1 MNELALTLAGSALR
15 VTVVAAAAGVLV
27 LLAARRR
34 PGLAAGLAGLGL
46 GMIVGLSVLAFCP
59 LPAWWTWDAVSP
71 HAAHT
76 GRADLPVQVPAVP
89 TDNQTPTSPPRPVS
103 PGDRPWLGLP
113 MHLLP
118 QFWRHLNPA
127 APAASGVGGSWVGF
141 LPMLLAVGVG
151 IGLAR
156 LFLGLAWVSACR
168 RRGRPVHDP
177 ALLALLEELRD
188 AMGCRRPVAV
198 VEVSD
203 LGTAATVGW
212 RRPLVLLPS
221 DWRTWTEAER
231 RAVLAHELAH
241 VCRSDYLSGLLA
253 RLGVALHFYHP
264 LVLWLAG
271 RLRLQ
276 QELAAD
282 ALGARFAG
290 GRGPYLAALASLA
303 LRQDGRPLRGPA
315 RAFLPARGTLLRRV
329 TMLRSKEVISA
340 GGLSG
345 ALRLAAGMLLVAIG
359 LGVSAVRLP
368 AEEGDAPKGE
378 TRSRQSAAAK
388 EAPSEALKPFDL
400 SYVPPDACGLWAFR
414 PAAAFGGAG
423 MKQAATLLDL
433 YLHAE
438 PMVGKGWTALGLK
451 IEEVDELLGAMVAA
465 PPVKDRKATMAF
477 RPFKVRTVHPFDWKG
492 KIEKLGPGLQ
502 MVSSGGHTY
511 YKARMP
517 MSFFGGGPFC
527 FFTPDDRTLVTDT
540 EENLR
545 RMLDRGPEA
554 GPGCLWAAQW
564 GQVEQGLMA
573 LSFDHRHPDV
583 LRSLETS
590 AEADDLVA
598 KQVDELVK
606 GSTRSV
612 WGVDFRDQF
621 KLRIIV
627 ECETPSAAGAWEQL
641 VTKAIDQSRA
651 AVLQDATRDGPAQG
665 VKARWRAF
673 AKDFYDHLRV
683 ERDGKQVQIHSEVR
697 MNFPALLNG
706 IIAESLG
713 DALKVQVG
721 R

>member
-1 MNELALTLAGSALR
+1 ML
-15 VTVVAAAAGVLV
+15 VAA
-27 LLAARRR
+27 
-34 PGLAAGLAGLGL
+34 
-46 GMIVGLSVLAFCP
+46 
-59 LPAWWTWDAVSP
+59 
-71 HAAHT
+71 
-76 GRADLPVQVPAVP
+76 
-89 TDNQTPTSPPRPVS
+89 
-103 PGDRPWLGLP
+103 
-113 MHLLP
+113 
-118 QFWRHLNPA
+118 
-127 APAASGVGGSWVGF
+127 
-141 LPMLLAVGVG
+141 GVG

-156 LFLGLAWVSACR
+156 LLLGVAWVSGCR
-168 RRGRPVHDP
+168 RRGRPVHDS
-177 ALLALLEELRD
+177 ALLALLEDLRG
-188 AMGCRRPVAV
+188 AMGCRRPVV
-198 VEVSD
+198 LVEVPG

-212 RRPLVLLPS
+212 RQPLVLLPP

-315 RAFLPARGTLLRRV
+315 RAFLPARGMLLRRV
-329 TMLRSKEVISA
+329 TMLRHEEVNPA
-340 GGLSG
+340 GGSS
-345 ALRLAAGMLLVAIG
+345 AVLRLAAGMLLVAVG
-359 LGVSAVRLP
+359 LSTSALRLP
-368 AEEGDAPKGE
+368 AVEGAAPKGE
-378 TRSRQSAAAK
+378 TQLVPTPAAK
-388 EAPSEALKPFDL
+388 GGPSEPLKPFDL
-400 SYVPPDACGLWAFR
+400 SYVPPDAYGLWAFR
-414 PAAAFGGAG
+414 PAAAFGGAD
-423 MKQAATLLDL
+423 MKQAATLLNL

-438 PMVGKGWTALGLK
+438 PIVGKGWTALGLK
-451 IEEVDELLGAMVAA
+451 IEEVDELLGAMVVA

-545 RMLDRGPEA
+545 RMFDRGPEA
-554 GPGCLWAAQW
+554 RPACLWAEQW
-564 GQVEQGLMA
+564 GQVEQRLMA
-573 LSFDHRHPDV
+573 LSFEHRHPDV

-590 AEADDLVA
+590 HEADDLVA
-598 KQVDELVK
+598 KQVDELIK

-612 WGVDFRDQF
+612 WGVDFRDRF

-627 ECETPSAAGAWEQL
+627 ECETADRAGAWEQL
-641 VTKAIDQSRA
+641 VKKAIDESRT
-651 AVLQDATRDGPAQG
+651 AVLTDTAGDGPAQG
-665 VKARWRAF
+665 VKARWGAF
-673 AKDFYDHLRV
+673 AKDFYDQLRV
-683 ERDGKQVQIHSEVR
+683 ERNGKQVQIHSEVPV
-697 MNFPALLNG
+697 NFPALLNG

-713 DALKVQVG
+713 DALKVQIG